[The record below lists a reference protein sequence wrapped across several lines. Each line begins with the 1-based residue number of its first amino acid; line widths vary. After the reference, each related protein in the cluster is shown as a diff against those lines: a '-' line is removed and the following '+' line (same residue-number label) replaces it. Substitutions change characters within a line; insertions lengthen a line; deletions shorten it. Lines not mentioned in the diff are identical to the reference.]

1 MFFII
6 KVGYCQKKKL
16 ILFVQES
23 SISGAKNLF
32 HSCKNCKNC
41 KNGVPIP
48 YLCSSFT
55 DIFNIHNSD
64 YWNSYLFLDE
74 D

>member
-16 ILFVQES
+16 LLFVQES
-23 SISGAKNLF
+23 SASGAKNLF
-32 HSCKNCKNC
+32 HSCQNCKKC
-41 KNGVPIP
+41 KNGIPIP
-48 YLCSSFT
+48 YLCPSFK

-64 YWNSYLFLDE
+64 TWTSYLFLDE
-74 D
+74 E